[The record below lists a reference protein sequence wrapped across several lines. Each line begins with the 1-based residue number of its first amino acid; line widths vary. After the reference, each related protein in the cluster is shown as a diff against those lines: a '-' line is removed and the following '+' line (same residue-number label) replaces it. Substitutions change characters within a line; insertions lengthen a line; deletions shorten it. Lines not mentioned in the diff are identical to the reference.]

1 MLFHLTSSYI
11 EFIVALGK
19 ELQDIGKMIAS
30 DPVVL
35 GSKKEPEPLSYSKKK
50 YDEDVPF
57 LVKPSE
63 KNNPFLVNQEL
74 LNLQM
79 PDHRKAVNPIALAN
93 NVETRPE
100 SKKGFETN
108 ALDHPETSS
117 AGMRKEALNRT
128 TYTNQKDERDEMD
141 DIDDPTPLDNEPF
154 FGPGKF

>member
-1 MLFHLTSSYI
+1 MT
-11 EFIVALGK
+11 VLGK

-30 DPVVL
+30 DPIIM
-35 GSKKEPEPLSYSKKK
+35 GSKKEPEPLSYSKKR

-57 LVKPSE
+57 LVKPFE
-63 KNNPFLVNQEL
+63 KKNPYLINQEL

-79 PDHRKAVNPIALAN
+79 PDHRTAVNPIALAN
-93 NVETRPE
+93 PAEARPE

-128 TYTNQKDERDEMD
+128 TYTNPKDERDEMD
-141 DIDDPTPLDNEPF
+141 DIDAPTPLDNEPF
-154 FGPGKF
+154 FGPGKL